1 MMVERLIF
9 FDIDG
14 TLVPDTSTGSFIA
27 KRLGSLEQMAAAE
40 RAYEEGHIDNGEVC
54 AIDAASWRGYRRAEV
69 ESWLDELPLIA
80 GIPETIDACRG
91 AGVEPHLA
99 SLAWTV
105 VGEYLCRRFRFAGCC
120 GPVLEEE
127 DGVFTGRVKRVFDE
141 YDKRDYAL
149 RVCAER
155 GIDPARCIAVGDSRS
170 DLPLFAAVG
179 ESIAF
184 NGSPAARAAATR
196 CVDGPLA
203 YRYLEKPGLSEKSG
217 QRKFRK
223 DRGNFAFDG
232 SLASCGFEA
241 CAP

>member
-1 MMVERLIF
+1 MVVRLIF

-40 RAYEEGHIDNGEVC
+40 RAYEEGRIDNGEVC
-54 AIDAASWRGYRRAEV
+54 AIDAAAWRGYRRAEV

-80 GIPETIDACRG
+80 GIRETVDACRG
-91 AGVEPHLA
+91 AGMEPHLA

-105 VGEYLCRRFRFAGCC
+105 VGEYLCRRFGFAGCC

-127 DGVFTGRVKRVFDE
+127 DGIFTGRVKRVFDE

-155 GIDPARCIAVGDSRS
+155 GIDPARCIAVGSTTLRCGGRKHRFQRVVRS
-170 DLPLFAAVG
+170 ACGCHPM
-179 ESIAF
+179 
-184 NGSPAARAAATR
+184 RR
-196 CVDGPLA
+196 RPLA
-203 YRYLEKPGLSEKSG
+203 NCHLMRCGC
-217 QRKFRK
+217 RKLCMR
-223 DRGNFAFDG
+223 R
-232 SLASCGFEA
+232 SICLVWI
-241 CAP
+241 

>member
-40 RAYEEGHIDNGEVC
+40 RAYEEGRIDNGEVC
-54 AIDAASWRGYRRAEV
+54 AIDAASWRGYLRAEV

-80 GIPETIDACRG
+80 DIRETVDACRG
-91 AGVEPHLA
+91 AGIEPHLA

-105 VGEYLCRRFRFAGCC
+105 VGEYLCRRFGFAGCC

-127 DGVFTGRVKRVFDE
+127 DGVFTGRVRRVFDE

-184 NGSPAARAAATR
+184 NGSSAARAAATR
-196 CVDGPLA
+196 CVDGP
-203 YRYLEKPGLSEKSG
+203 
-217 QRKFRK
+217 
-223 DRGNFAFDG
+223 
-232 SLASCGFEA
+232 SLTAILKNQD
-241 CAP
+241 